1 MFLILLFYQL
11 FATKSMMK
19 DINLQEFCKELHI
32 YEFGIA
38 PWPLPENAKT
48 ILYETNPC
56 PFTAADVEE
65 RLLGTTEFTP
75 KSAIVCLFPYY
86 VEYNGPSNLSR
97 YTWGTD
103 YHLVINEYL
112 EKLIEKLQKM
122 NTSAQF
128 SIHCDTS
135 PLADRYMAYL
145 AGLGFYGKNN
155 CFISPKWGS
164 YVMIGT
170 ILTTLE
176 FEPNTPLKQSC
187 MGCNRCITACLGQ
200 CLGHEEFKYDTCK
213 SYLTQK
219 KGELT
224 DREQHIIAKT
234 PLVFGCDVCQEVC
247 PHNQGIPATPIPE
260 FQQIEPHIDI
270 DELEMLTNKEFK
282 AKYGHR
288 AFSWRGK
295 KILMRNQNIIEEK

>member
-1 MFLILLFYQL
+1 
-11 FATKSMMK
+11 MK
-19 DINLQEFCKELHI
+19 YINLQEICKELNI
-32 YEFGIA
+32 YEFGVA
-38 PWPLPENAKT
+38 SWPLPENAKS
-48 ILYETNPC
+48 ILYESNPC
-56 PFTAADVEE
+56 PFTAANVEE
-65 RLLGTTEFTP
+65 RLLGTSLFTP

-86 VEYNGPSNLSR
+86 VEHKDPSNLSR
-97 YTWGTD
+97 YTWATD

-112 EKLIEKLQKM
+112 KKLIEKLQII
-122 NTSAQF
+122 NTDAQF

-164 YVMIGT
+164 YVVIGT

-176 FEPNTPLKQSC
+176 LEPDTPLTQSC
-187 MGCNRCITACLGQ
+187 MECNRCITACLGQ
-200 CLGHEEFKYDTCK
+200 CLGHDEFKFDTCK

-224 DREQHIIAKT
+224 SEEEHIIAKT

-247 PHNQGIPATPIPE
+247 PHNKDISTTPIPE
-260 FQQIEPHIDI
+260 FQSVEPYIDR
-270 DELEMLTNKEFK
+270 DELDSLTNKEFK

-295 KILMRNQNIIEEK
+295 KILIRNQEIIESKKLL

>member
-1 MFLILLFYQL
+1 M
-11 FATKSMMK
+11 KSTMK
-19 DINLQEFCKELHI
+19 YINLQEICKELNI
-32 YEFGIA
+32 YEFGVA
-38 PWPLPENAKT
+38 SWPLPENAKS
-48 ILYETNPC
+48 ILYESNPC
-56 PFTAADVEE
+56 PFTAANVEE
-65 RLLGTTEFTP
+65 RLLGTSLFTP

-86 VEYNGPSNLSR
+86 VEHKDHSNLSR
-97 YTWGTD
+97 YTWATD

-112 EKLIEKLQKM
+112 KKLIEKLQII
-122 NTSAQF
+122 NTDAQF

-164 YVMIGT
+164 YVVIGT

-176 FEPNTPLKQSC
+176 LEPDTPLTQSC
-187 MGCNRCITACLGQ
+187 MECNRCITACLGQ
-200 CLGHEEFKYDTCK
+200 CLGHDEFKFDTCK

-224 DREQHIIAKT
+224 SEEEHIIAKT

-247 PHNQGIPATPIPE
+247 PHNKDIPTTPIPE
-260 FQQIEPHIDI
+260 FQSVEPYIDI
-270 DELEMLTNKEFK
+270 DELDSLTNKEFK

-295 KILMRNQNIIEEK
+295 KILMRNQEIIESKKML

>member
-1 MFLILLFYQL
+1 M
-11 FATKSMMK
+11 KSTMK
-19 DINLQEFCKELHI
+19 YINLQEICKELNI
-32 YEFGIA
+32 YEFGVA
-38 PWPLPENAKT
+38 SLPLPENAKS
-48 ILYETNPC
+48 ILYESNPC
-56 PFTAADVEE
+56 PFTAANVEE
-65 RLLGTTEFTP
+65 RLLGTSLFTP

-86 VEYNGPSNLSR
+86 VEHKDPSNLSR
-97 YTWGTD
+97 YTWAKD

-112 EKLIEKLQKM
+112 KKLIEKLQIM
-122 NTSAQF
+122 NTDAQF

-164 YVMIGT
+164 YVVIGT

-176 FEPNTPLKQSC
+176 LDPDTPLTQSC

-200 CLGHEEFKYDTCK
+200 CLGHDEFKFDTCK

-224 DREQHIIAKT
+224 SEEEHIIAKT

-247 PHNQGIPATPIPE
+247 PHNKDIPTTPIPE
-260 FQQIEPHIDI
+260 FQSVEPYIDI
-270 DELEMLTNKEFK
+270 DELDSLTNKEFK

-295 KILMRNQNIIEEK
+295 KILMRNQEIIESKKLL

>member
-1 MFLILLFYQL
+1 M
-11 FATKSMMK
+11 KSTMK
-19 DINLQEFCKELHI
+19 YINLQEICKELNI
-32 YEFGIA
+32 YEFGVA
-38 PWPLPENAKT
+38 SWPLPENAKS
-48 ILYETNPC
+48 ILYESNPC
-56 PFTAADVEE
+56 PFTAANVEE
-65 RLLGTTEFTP
+65 RLLGTSLFTP

-86 VEYNGPSNLSR
+86 VEHKDPSNLSR
-97 YTWGTD
+97 YTWATD

-112 EKLIEKLQKM
+112 KKLIEKLQIM
-122 NTSAQF
+122 NIDAQF

-145 AGLGFYGKNN
+145 AGLGFYGENN

-164 YVMIGT
+164 YVVIGT

-176 FEPNTPLKQSC
+176 LEPDTPLTQSC

-200 CLGHEEFKYDTCK
+200 CLGHDEFKFDTCK

-224 DREQHIIAKT
+224 SEEKHIIAKT

-247 PHNQGIPATPIPE
+247 PHNKDIPTTPIPE
-260 FQQIEPHIDI
+260 FQSVEPYIDI
-270 DELEMLTNKEFK
+270 DELDSLTNKEFK

-295 KILMRNQNIIEEK
+295 KILMRNQEIIESKKLL

>member
-1 MFLILLFYQL
+1 
-11 FATKSMMK
+11 MK

-86 VEYNGPSNLSR
+86 VEHNGPSNLSR

-176 FEPNTPLKQSC
+176 FEPNTPLGQSC

-200 CLGHEEFKYDTCK
+200 CLGHDEFKYDTCK

-219 KGELT
+219 KGDLT
-224 DREQHIIAKT
+224 NEEETIIRKT

-247 PHNQGIPATPIPE
+247 PHNQSIPATPIPG
-260 FQQIEPHIDI
+260 FQRIEPYIDI
-270 DELEMLTNKEFK
+270 NELETLTNKEFK
-282 AKYGHR
+282 AKYGNR

-295 KILMRNQNIIEEK
+295 KILIRNQNIIEGK

>member
-1 MFLILLFYQL
+1 M
-11 FATKSMMK
+11 KSTMK
-19 DINLQEFCKELHI
+19 YINLQEICKELNI
-32 YEFGIA
+32 YEFGVA
-38 PWPLPENAKT
+38 SWPLPENAKS
-48 ILYETNPC
+48 ILYESNPC
-56 PFTAADVEE
+56 PFTAANVEE
-65 RLLGTTEFTP
+65 RLLGTSLFTP

-86 VEYNGPSNLSR
+86 VEHKDPSNLSR
-97 YTWGTD
+97 YTWATD

-112 EKLIEKLQKM
+112 KKLIEKLQVM
-122 NTSAQF
+122 NTDAQF

-164 YVMIGT
+164 YVVIGT

-176 FEPNTPLKQSC
+176 LEPDTPLTQSC
-187 MGCNRCITACLGQ
+187 MECNRCITACLGQ
-200 CLGHEEFKYDTCK
+200 CLGHDEFKFDTCK

-224 DREQHIIAKT
+224 SEEEHIIAKT

-247 PHNQGIPATPIPE
+247 PHNKDIPTTPIPE
-260 FQQIEPHIDI
+260 FQSVEPYIDI
-270 DELEMLTNKEFK
+270 DELDSLTNKEFK

-295 KILMRNQNIIEEK
+295 KILMRNQEIIESKKLL

>member
-1 MFLILLFYQL
+1 
-11 FATKSMMK
+11 MK

-38 PWPLPENAKT
+38 PWPLPDTAKD
-48 ILYETNPC
+48 ILYESNPC

-65 RLLGTTEFTP
+65 RLRGTTEFTP

-86 VEYNGPSNLSR
+86 IEHSGPSNLSR
-97 YTWGTD
+97 YTWSTD

-112 EKLIEKLQKM
+112 DKLIEKLQKM

-176 FEPNTPLKQSC
+176 FEPNTPLGQSC

-200 CLGHEEFKYDTCK
+200 CLGHDEFKYDTCK

-219 KGELT
+219 KGDLT
-224 DREQHIIAKT
+224 NEEETIIGKT

-247 PHNQGIPATPIPE
+247 PHNQSIPATPIPE
-260 FQQIEPHIDI
+260 FQHVEPYIDI
-270 DELEMLTNKEFK
+270 NEIETLTNKEFK

-295 KILMRNQNIIEEK
+295 KILIRNQNIVEGK

>member
-1 MFLILLFYQL
+1 M
-11 FATKSMMK
+11 KSTMK
-19 DINLQEFCKELHI
+19 YINLQEICKELNI
-32 YEFGIA
+32 YEFGVA
-38 PWPLPENAKT
+38 SWPLPENAKS
-48 ILYETNPC
+48 ILYESNPC
-56 PFTAADVEE
+56 PFTAANVEE
-65 RLLGTTEFTP
+65 RLLGTSLFTP

-86 VEYNGPSNLSR
+86 VEHKDPSNLSR
-97 YTWGTD
+97 YTWATD

-112 EKLIEKLQKM
+112 KKLIEKLQIM
-122 NTSAQF
+122 NTDAQF

-176 FEPNTPLKQSC
+176 LEPDTPLTQSC
-187 MGCNRCITACLGQ
+187 MECNRCITACLGQ
-200 CLGHEEFKYDTCK
+200 CLGHDEFKFDTCK

-224 DREQHIIAKT
+224 LEEEHIIAKT

-247 PHNQGIPATPIPE
+247 PHNKDIPTTPIPE
-260 FQQIEPHIDI
+260 FQSVEPYIDI
-270 DELEMLTNKEFK
+270 DELDSLTNKEFK

-295 KILMRNQNIIEEK
+295 KILMRNQEIIESKKML

>member
-1 MFLILLFYQL
+1 M
-11 FATKSMMK
+11 KSTMK
-19 DINLQEFCKELHI
+19 YINLQEICKELNI
-32 YEFGIA
+32 YEFGVA
-38 PWPLPENAKT
+38 SWPLPENAKS
-48 ILYETNPC
+48 ILYESNPC
-56 PFTAADVEE
+56 PFTAANVEE
-65 RLLGTTEFTP
+65 RLLGTTLFTP

-86 VEYNGPSNLSR
+86 VEHKDPSNLSR
-97 YTWGTD
+97 YTWAKD

-112 EKLIEKLQKM
+112 KKLIEKLQIM
-122 NTSAQF
+122 NTDAQF

-176 FEPNTPLKQSC
+176 LEPDTPLTQSC
-187 MGCNRCITACLGQ
+187 MECNRCITACLGQ
-200 CLGHEEFKYDTCK
+200 CLGHDEFKFDTCK

-224 DREQHIIAKT
+224 LEEEHIIAKT

-247 PHNQGIPATPIPE
+247 PHNKDIPTTPIPE
-260 FQQIEPHIDI
+260 FQSVEPYIDI
-270 DELEMLTNKEFK
+270 DELDSLTNKEFK
-282 AKYGHR
+282 AKYGPR

-295 KILMRNQNIIEEK
+295 KILMRNQEIIESKKML

>member
-1 MFLILLFYQL
+1 M
-11 FATKSMMK
+11 KSTMK
-19 DINLQEFCKELHI
+19 YINLQEICKELNI
-32 YEFGIA
+32 YEFGVA
-38 PWPLPENAKT
+38 SWPLPENAKS
-48 ILYETNPC
+48 ILYESNPC
-56 PFTAADVEE
+56 PFTAANVEE
-65 RLLGTTEFTP
+65 RLLGTSLFTP

-86 VEYNGPSNLSR
+86 VEHKDPSNLSR
-97 YTWGTD
+97 YTWATD

-112 EKLIEKLQKM
+112 KKLIEKLQII
-122 NTSAQF
+122 NTDAQF

-164 YVMIGT
+164 YVVIGT

-176 FEPNTPLKQSC
+176 LEPDTPLTQSC

-200 CLGHEEFKYDTCK
+200 CLGHDEFKFDTCK

-224 DREQHIIAKT
+224 SEEEHIIAKT

-247 PHNQGIPATPIPE
+247 PHNKDIPTTPIPE
-260 FQQIEPHIDI
+260 FQSVEPYIDI
-270 DELEMLTNKEFK
+270 DELDSLTNKEFK
-282 AKYGHR
+282 AKYGNR

>member
-1 MFLILLFYQL
+1 M
-11 FATKSMMK
+11 KSTMK
-19 DINLQEFCKELHI
+19 YINLQEICKELNI
-32 YEFGIA
+32 YEFGVA
-38 PWPLPENAKT
+38 SWPLPENAKS
-48 ILYETNPC
+48 ILYESNPC
-56 PFTAADVEE
+56 PFTAANVEE
-65 RLLGTTEFTP
+65 RLLGTSLFTP

-86 VEYNGPSNLSR
+86 VEHKDPSNLSR
-97 YTWGTD
+97 YTWAKD

-112 EKLIEKLQKM
+112 KKLIEKLQIM
-122 NTSAQF
+122 NTDAQF

-176 FEPNTPLKQSC
+176 LEPNTPLTQSC
-187 MGCNRCITACLGQ
+187 MECNRCITACLGQ
-200 CLGHEEFKYDTCK
+200 CLGHDEFKFDTCK

-224 DREQHIIAKT
+224 SEEEHIIAKT

-247 PHNQGIPATPIPE
+247 PHNKDIPTTPIPE
-260 FQQIEPHIDI
+260 FQSVEPYIDI
-270 DELEMLTNKEFK
+270 DELDSLTNKEFK

-295 KILMRNQNIIEEK
+295 KILMRNQEIIESKKML

>member
-1 MFLILLFYQL
+1 
-11 FATKSMMK
+11 MK

-38 PWPLPENAKT
+38 PWPLPDTAKD
-48 ILYETNPC
+48 ILYESNPC

-65 RLLGTTEFTP
+65 RLRGTTEFTP

-86 VEYNGPSNLSR
+86 VEHSGPSNLSR
-97 YTWGTD
+97 YTWATD

-112 EKLIEKLQKM
+112 EKLTEKLQKM

-164 YVMIGT
+164 YVTIGT
-170 ILTTLE
+170 ILTTLK
-176 FEPNTPLKQSC
+176 FEPNTPLDQSC

-200 CLGHEEFKYDTCK
+200 CLGHDEFKYDTCK

-224 DREQHIIAKT
+224 NEEEAIIGKT

-247 PHNQGIPATPIPE
+247 PHNQSIPATPIPE
-260 FQQIEPHIDI
+260 FQRVEPYIDI
-270 DELEMLTNKEFK
+270 NELETLTNKEFK
-282 AKYGHR
+282 AKYGNR

>member
-1 MFLILLFYQL
+1 
-11 FATKSMMK
+11 MK
-19 DINLQEFCKELHI
+19 YINLQEICKELNI
-32 YEFGIA
+32 YEFGVA
-38 PWPLPENAKT
+38 SWPLPENAKS
-48 ILYETNPC
+48 ILYESNPC
-56 PFTAADVEE
+56 PFTAANVEE
-65 RLLGTTEFTP
+65 RLLGTSLFTP

-86 VEYNGPSNLSR
+86 VEHKDPSNLSR
-97 YTWGTD
+97 YTWATD

-112 EKLIEKLQKM
+112 KKLIEKLQII
-122 NTSAQF
+122 NTDAQF

-164 YVMIGT
+164 YVVIGT

-176 FEPNTPLKQSC
+176 LEPNTPLNQSC

-200 CLGHEEFKYDTCK
+200 CLGHDEFKYETCK

-224 DREQHIIAKT
+224 PEEEHIIAKT
-234 PLVFGCDVCQEVC
+234 TLVFGCDVCQEVC
-247 PHNQGIPATPIPE
+247 PHNQGIPTTPIPE
-260 FQQIEPHIDI
+260 FQQVDPHIDI
-270 DELEMLTNKEFK
+270 KELEMLTNKEFK

-295 KILMRNQNIIEEK
+295 KILMRNQEIIEGK

>member
-1 MFLILLFYQL
+1 M
-11 FATKSMMK
+11 
-19 DINLQEFCKELHI
+19 
-32 YEFGIA
+32 YES
-38 PWPLPENAKT
+38 
-48 ILYETNPC
+48 NPC

-86 VEYNGPSNLSR
+86 VERSGPSNLSR
-97 YTWGTD
+97 YTWATD

-112 EKLIEKLQKM
+112 EKLTEKLQKM
-122 NTSAQF
+122 DTSAQF

-164 YVMIGT
+164 YVVIGT

-176 FEPNTPLKQSC
+176 LEPNTPLAQSC
-187 MGCNRCITACLGQ
+187 IGCNRCITACLGQ
-200 CLGHEEFKYDTCK
+200 CLGHDEFKYDTCK

-219 KGELT
+219 KGDLT
-224 DREQHIIAKT
+224 NEEETIIGKT

-247 PHNQGIPATPIPE
+247 PHNQNIPTTPIPE
-260 FQQIEPHIDI
+260 FQQVEPYIDI
-270 DELEMLTNKEFK
+270 TELDTLTNKEFK
-282 AKYGHR
+282 AKYGNR

-295 KILMRNQNIIEEK
+295 KILIRNQNIIEEK

>member
-1 MFLILLFYQL
+1 
-11 FATKSMMK
+11 MK
-19 DINLQEFCKELHI
+19 YINLQEICKELNI
-32 YEFGIA
+32 YEFGVA
-38 PWPLPENAKT
+38 SWPLPENAKS
-48 ILYETNPC
+48 ILYESNPC
-56 PFTAADVEE
+56 PFTAANVEE
-65 RLLGTTEFTP
+65 RLLGTSLFTP

-86 VEYNGPSNLSR
+86 VEHKDPSNLSR
-97 YTWGTD
+97 YTWATD

-112 EKLIEKLQKM
+112 KKLIEKLQII
-122 NTSAQF
+122 NTDAQF

-135 PLADRYMAYL
+135 PLADRYIAYL

-164 YVMIGT
+164 YVVIGT

-176 FEPNTPLKQSC
+176 LEPDTPLTQSC
-187 MGCNRCITACLGQ
+187 MECNRCITACLGQ
-200 CLGHEEFKYDTCK
+200 CLGHDEFKFDTCK

-224 DREQHIIAKT
+224 SEEEHIIAKT

-247 PHNQGIPATPIPE
+247 PHNKDIPTTPIPE
-260 FQQIEPHIDI
+260 FQSVEPYIDI
-270 DELEMLTNKEFK
+270 DELDSLTNKEFK

-295 KILMRNQNIIEEK
+295 KILMRNQEIIESKKLL

>member
-1 MFLILLFYQL
+1 M
-11 FATKSMMK
+11 KSTMK
-19 DINLQEFCKELHI
+19 YINLQEICKELNI
-32 YEFGIA
+32 YEFGVA
-38 PWPLPENAKT
+38 SLPLPENAKS
-48 ILYETNPC
+48 ILYESNPC
-56 PFTAADVEE
+56 PFTAANVEE
-65 RLLGTTEFTP
+65 RLLGTSLFTP

-86 VEYNGPSNLSR
+86 VEHKDPSNLSR
-97 YTWGTD
+97 YTWAKD

-112 EKLIEKLQKM
+112 KKLIEKLQIM
-122 NTSAQF
+122 NTDAQF

-164 YVMIGT
+164 YVVIGT

-176 FEPNTPLKQSC
+176 LDPDTPLTQSC

-200 CLGHEEFKYDTCK
+200 CLGHDEFKFDTCK

-224 DREQHIIAKT
+224 SEEEHIIAKT

-247 PHNQGIPATPIPE
+247 PHNKDIPTTPIPE
-260 FQQIEPHIDI
+260 FQSVEPYIDI
-270 DELEMLTNKEFK
+270 DELDSLTNKEFK
-282 AKYGHR
+282 AKYGPR

-295 KILMRNQNIIEEK
+295 KILIRNQEIIESKKLL

>member
-1 MFLILLFYQL
+1 M
-11 FATKSMMK
+11 KSTMK
-19 DINLQEFCKELHI
+19 YINLQEICKELNI
-32 YEFGIA
+32 YEFGVA
-38 PWPLPENAKT
+38 SWPLPENAKS
-48 ILYETNPC
+48 ILYESNPC
-56 PFTAADVEE
+56 PFTAANVEE
-65 RLLGTTEFTP
+65 RLLGTSLFTP

-86 VEYNGPSNLSR
+86 VEHKDPSNLSR
-97 YTWGTD
+97 YTWATD

-112 EKLIEKLQKM
+112 KKLIEKLQII
-122 NTSAQF
+122 NTDAQF

-164 YVMIGT
+164 YVVIGT

-176 FEPNTPLKQSC
+176 LEPDTPLTQSC

-200 CLGHEEFKYDTCK
+200 CLGLDEFKFDTCK

-224 DREQHIIAKT
+224 LEEEHIIAKT

-247 PHNQGIPATPIPE
+247 PHNKDISTTPIPE
-260 FQQIEPHIDI
+260 FQSVEPYIDR
-270 DELEMLTNKEFK
+270 DELDSLTNKEFK

-295 KILMRNQNIIEEK
+295 KILIRNQEIIESKKLL

>member
-1 MFLILLFYQL
+1 
-11 FATKSMMK
+11 MK
-19 DINLQEFCKELHI
+19 YINLQEICKELNI
-32 YEFGIA
+32 YEFGVA
-38 PWPLPENAKT
+38 SWPLPENAKS
-48 ILYETNPC
+48 ILYESNPC
-56 PFTAADVEE
+56 PFTAANVEE
-65 RLLGTTEFTP
+65 RLLGTSLFTP

-86 VEYNGPSNLSR
+86 VEHKDPSNLSR
-97 YTWGTD
+97 YTWATD

-112 EKLIEKLQKM
+112 KKLIEKLQII
-122 NTSAQF
+122 NTDAQF

-164 YVMIGT
+164 YVVIGT

-176 FEPNTPLKQSC
+176 LEPDTPLTQSC

-200 CLGHEEFKYDTCK
+200 CLGLDEFKFDTCK

-224 DREQHIIAKT
+224 SEEEHIIAKT

-247 PHNQGIPATPIPE
+247 PHNKDISTTPIPE
-260 FQQIEPHIDI
+260 FQSVEPYIDI
-270 DELEMLTNKEFK
+270 DELESLTNK
-282 AKYGHR
+282 
-288 AFSWRGK
+288 
-295 KILMRNQNIIEEK
+295 

>member
-1 MFLILLFYQL
+1 
-11 FATKSMMK
+11 MK

-38 PWPLPENAKT
+38 PWPLPDTAKD
-48 ILYETNPC
+48 ILYESNPC

-65 RLLGTTEFTP
+65 RLRGTTEFTP

-86 VEYNGPSNLSR
+86 VEHSGPSNLSR

-112 EKLIEKLQKM
+112 EKLIEKLQKI

-176 FEPNTPLKQSC
+176 FEPNTPLEQSC

-200 CLGHEEFKYDTCK
+200 CLGHDEFKYDTCK

-219 KGELT
+219 KGDLT
-224 DREQHIIAKT
+224 KEEEIIIGKT
-234 PLVFGCDVCQEVC
+234 PLVFGCDICQEVC
-247 PHNQGIPATPIPE
+247 PHNQNIPTTPIPE
-260 FQQIEPHIDI
+260 FQRIEPYIDI
-270 DELEMLTNKEFK
+270 YEIETLTNREFK
-282 AKYGHR
+282 AKYGNR

>member
-1 MFLILLFYQL
+1 M
-11 FATKSMMK
+11 KSTMK
-19 DINLQEFCKELHI
+19 YINLQEICKELNI
-32 YEFGIA
+32 YEFGITS
-38 PWPLPENAKT
+38 WPLPENAKS
-48 ILYETNPC
+48 ILYESNPC
-56 PFTAADVEE
+56 PFTAANVEE
-65 RLLGTTEFTP
+65 RLLGTSLFTP

-86 VEYNGPSNLSR
+86 VEHKDPSNLSR
-97 YTWGTD
+97 YTWATD

-112 EKLIEKLQKM
+112 KKLIEKLQIM
-122 NTSAQF
+122 NTDAQF

-164 YVMIGT
+164 YVVIGT

-176 FEPNTPLKQSC
+176 LEPNTPLTQSC

-200 CLGHEEFKYDTCK
+200 CLGHDEFKFDTCK

-219 KGELT
+219 KGELSS
-224 DREQHIIAKT
+224 EEEHIIAKT

-247 PHNQGIPATPIPE
+247 PHNKDIPTTPIPE
-260 FQQIEPHIDI
+260 FQSVEPYIDI
-270 DELEMLTNKEFK
+270 DELDSLTNKEFK
-282 AKYGHR
+282 AKYGQR

-295 KILMRNQNIIEEK
+295 KILIRNQEIIESKKML

>member
-1 MFLILLFYQL
+1 
-11 FATKSMMK
+11 MK

-65 RLLGTTEFTP
+65 RLQGATEFTP

-86 VEYNGPSNLSR
+86 VENNGPSNLSR

-164 YVMIGT
+164 YVVIGT

-176 FEPNTPLKQSC
+176 FEPNTPLEQSC

-200 CLGHEEFKYDTCK
+200 CLGHDEFKYDTCK

-219 KGELT
+219 KGDLT
-224 DREQHIIAKT
+224 NEEKTIIRKT

-247 PHNQGIPATPIPE
+247 PHNQSIPATPIPE
-260 FQQIEPHIDI
+260 FQRVEPYIDI
-270 DELEMLTNKEFK
+270 NELETLTNKEFK
-282 AKYGHR
+282 AKYGNR

>member
-1 MFLILLFYQL
+1 
-11 FATKSMMK
+11 MMK

-86 VEYNGPSNLSR
+86 VEHNCPSNLSR

-164 YVMIGT
+164 YVVIGT

-176 FEPNTPLKQSC
+176 FEPNTPLEQSC

-224 DREQHIIAKT
+224 DQEQHIIAKT
-234 PLVFGCDVCQEVC
+234 PSLYGCVVCQEVC
-247 PHNQGIPATPIPE
+247 PHNQGIPTTPIPE

-270 DELEMLTNKEFK
+270 NELEMLTNKEFK

-295 KILMRNQNIIEEK
+295 KILIRNQNIIEEK

>member
-1 MFLILLFYQL
+1 M
-11 FATKSMMK
+11 
-19 DINLQEFCKELHI
+19 
-32 YEFGIA
+32 
-38 PWPLPENAKT
+38 
-48 ILYETNPC
+48 NP
-56 PFTAADVEE
+56 
-65 RLLGTTEFTP
+65 
-75 KSAIVCLFPYY
+75 
-86 VEYNGPSNLSR
+86 
-97 YTWGTD
+97 
-103 YHLVINEYL
+103 
-112 EKLIEKLQKM
+112 
-122 NTSAQF
+122 SAQF

-135 PLADRYMAYL
+135 SLADRYMAYL

-164 YVMIGT
+164 YVVIGT

-176 FEPNTPLKQSC
+176 FEPNTPLEQSC
-187 MGCNRCITACLGQ
+187 MSCNRCITACLGQ

-260 FQQIEPHIDI
+260 FQRVEPYIDI
-270 DELEMLTNKEFK
+270 NELETLTNKEFK
-282 AKYGHR
+282 AKYGNR

>member
-1 MFLILLFYQL
+1 M
-11 FATKSMMK
+11 KSTMK
-19 DINLQEFCKELHI
+19 YINLQEICKELNI
-32 YEFGIA
+32 YEFGVA
-38 PWPLPENAKT
+38 SWPLPENAKS
-48 ILYETNPC
+48 ILYESNPC
-56 PFTAADVEE
+56 PFTAANVEE
-65 RLLGTTEFTP
+65 RLLGTSLFTP

-86 VEYNGPSNLSR
+86 VEHKDPSNLSR
-97 YTWGTD
+97 YTWATD

-112 EKLIEKLQKM
+112 KKLIEKLQII
-122 NTSAQF
+122 NTDAQF

-164 YVMIGT
+164 YVVIGT

-176 FEPNTPLKQSC
+176 LEPDTPLTQSC
-187 MGCNRCITACLGQ
+187 MECNRCITACLGQ
-200 CLGHEEFKYDTCK
+200 CLGHDEFKFDTCK

-224 DREQHIIAKT
+224 SEEEHIIAKT

-247 PHNQGIPATPIPE
+247 PHNKDIPTTPIPE
-260 FQQIEPHIDI
+260 FQSVEPYIDI
-270 DELEMLTNKEFK
+270 DELDSLTNKEFK

-295 KILMRNQNIIEEK
+295 KILIRNQEIIESKKML

>member
-1 MFLILLFYQL
+1 
-11 FATKSMMK
+11 MK

-38 PWPLPENAKT
+38 PWPLPDTAKD
-48 ILYETNPC
+48 ILYESNPC

-65 RLLGTTEFTP
+65 RLRGTTEFTP

-86 VEYNGPSNLSR
+86 IEHSGPSNLSH

-112 EKLIEKLQKM
+112 DKLIEKLQKM

-176 FEPNTPLKQSC
+176 FEPNTPLGQSC

-200 CLGHEEFKYDTCK
+200 CLGHDEFKYDTCK

-219 KGELT
+219 KGDLT
-224 DREQHIIAKT
+224 NEEETIIGKT

-247 PHNQGIPATPIPE
+247 PHNQSIPATPIPE
-260 FQQIEPHIDI
+260 FQHVEPYIDI
-270 DELEMLTNKEFK
+270 NEIETLTNKEFK

-295 KILMRNQNIIEEK
+295 KILIRNQNIIEGK

>member
-1 MFLILLFYQL
+1 M
-11 FATKSMMK
+11 KSTMK
-19 DINLQEFCKELHI
+19 YINLQEICKELNI
-32 YEFGIA
+32 YEFGVA
-38 PWPLPENAKT
+38 SWPLPENAKS
-48 ILYETNPC
+48 ILYESNPC
-56 PFTAADVEE
+56 PFTAANVEE
-65 RLLGTTEFTP
+65 RLLGTSLFTP

-86 VEYNGPSNLSR
+86 VEHKDPSNLSR
-97 YTWGTD
+97 YTWATD

-112 EKLIEKLQKM
+112 KKLIEKLQIM
-122 NTSAQF
+122 NTDAQF

-176 FEPNTPLKQSC
+176 LEPDTPLTQSC
-187 MGCNRCITACLGQ
+187 MECNRCITACLGQ
-200 CLGHEEFKYDTCK
+200 CLGHDEFKFDTCK

-224 DREQHIIAKT
+224 LEEEHIIAKT

-247 PHNQGIPATPIPE
+247 PHNKDIPTTPIPE
-260 FQQIEPHIDI
+260 FQSVEPYIDR
-270 DELEMLTNKEFK
+270 DELDSLTNKEFK

-295 KILMRNQNIIEEK
+295 KILMRNQEIIESKKML

>member
-1 MFLILLFYQL
+1 M
-11 FATKSMMK
+11 KSTMK
-19 DINLQEFCKELHI
+19 YINLQEICKELNI
-32 YEFGIA
+32 YEFGVA
-38 PWPLPENAKT
+38 SWPLPENAKS
-48 ILYETNPC
+48 ILYESNPC
-56 PFTAADVEE
+56 PFTAANVEE
-65 RLLGTTEFTP
+65 RLLGTSLFTP

-86 VEYNGPSNLSR
+86 VEHKDPSNLSR
-97 YTWGTD
+97 YTWATD

-112 EKLIEKLQKM
+112 KKLIEKLQII
-122 NTSAQF
+122 NTDAQF

-164 YVMIGT
+164 YVVIGT

-176 FEPNTPLKQSC
+176 LEPDTPLTQSC
-187 MGCNRCITACLGQ
+187 MECNRCITACLGQ
-200 CLGHEEFKYDTCK
+200 CLGHDEFKFDTCK

-224 DREQHIIAKT
+224 SEEEHIIAKT

-247 PHNQGIPATPIPE
+247 PHNKDIPTTPIPE
-260 FQQIEPHIDI
+260 FQSVEPYIDI
-270 DELEMLTNKEFK
+270 DELDSLTNKEFK
-282 AKYGHR
+282 AKYGPR

-295 KILMRNQNIIEEK
+295 KILMRNQEIIESKKLL

>member
-1 MFLILLFYQL
+1 M
-11 FATKSMMK
+11 KSTMK
-19 DINLQEFCKELHI
+19 YINLQEICKELNI
-32 YEFGIA
+32 YEFGVA
-38 PWPLPENAKT
+38 SWPLPENAKS
-48 ILYETNPC
+48 ILYESNPC
-56 PFTAADVEE
+56 PFTAANVEE
-65 RLLGTTEFTP
+65 RLLGTSLFTP

-86 VEYNGPSNLSR
+86 VEHKDPSNLSR
-97 YTWGTD
+97 YTWATD

-112 EKLIEKLQKM
+112 KKLIEKLQIM
-122 NTSAQF
+122 NTDAQF

-164 YVMIGT
+164 YVVIGT

-176 FEPNTPLKQSC
+176 LEPNTPLTQSC

-200 CLGHEEFKYDTCK
+200 CLGHDEFKFDTCK

-224 DREQHIIAKT
+224 SEEEHIIAKT

-247 PHNQGIPATPIPE
+247 PHNKDIPTTPIPE
-260 FQQIEPHIDI
+260 FQSVEPYIDR
-270 DELEMLTNKEFK
+270 DELDSLTNKEFK
-282 AKYGHR
+282 AKYGPR

-295 KILMRNQNIIEEK
+295 KILMRNQEIIESKKML

>member
-1 MFLILLFYQL
+1 
-11 FATKSMMK
+11 MK
-19 DINLQEFCKELHI
+19 YINLQEICKELNI
-32 YEFGIA
+32 YEFGVA
-38 PWPLPENAKT
+38 SWPLPENAKS
-48 ILYETNPC
+48 ILYESNPC
-56 PFTAADVEE
+56 PFTAANVEE
-65 RLLGTTEFTP
+65 RLLGTSLFTP

-86 VEYNGPSNLSR
+86 VEHKDPSNLSR
-97 YTWGTD
+97 YTWATD

-112 EKLIEKLQKM
+112 KKLIEKLQIM
-122 NTSAQF
+122 NTDAQF

-164 YVMIGT
+164 YVVIGT

-176 FEPNTPLKQSC
+176 LEPNTPLTQSC
-187 MGCNRCITACLGQ
+187 MECNRCITACLGQ
-200 CLGHEEFKYDTCK
+200 CLGHDEFKFDTCK

-224 DREQHIIAKT
+224 LEEEHIIAKT

-247 PHNQGIPATPIPE
+247 PHNKDIPTTPIPE
-260 FQQIEPHIDI
+260 FQSVEPYIDI
-270 DELEMLTNKEFK
+270 DELDSLTNKEFK

-295 KILMRNQNIIEEK
+295 KILIRNQEIIESKKML

>member
-1 MFLILLFYQL
+1 
-11 FATKSMMK
+11 MK

-48 ILYETNPC
+48 ILYESNPC

-86 VEYNGPSNLSR
+86 VERSGPSNLSR
-97 YTWGTD
+97 YTWATD

-112 EKLIEKLQKM
+112 EKLTEKLQKM

-164 YVMIGT
+164 YVVIGT

-176 FEPNTPLKQSC
+176 LEPNTPLAQSC
-187 MGCNRCITACLGQ
+187 IGCNRCITACLGQ
-200 CLGHEEFKYDTCK
+200 CLGHDEFKYDTCK

-219 KGELT
+219 KGALT
-224 DREQHIIAKT
+224 NEEEIIIGKT

-247 PHNQGIPATPIPE
+247 PHNQNIPTTPISE
-260 FQQIEPHIDI
+260 FQHVEPYIDI
-270 DELEMLTNKEFK
+270 NELEALTNKEFK
-282 AKYGHR
+282 AKYGNR

-295 KILMRNQNIIEEK
+295 KILMRNQNIIEGK

>member
-1 MFLILLFYQL
+1 M
-11 FATKSMMK
+11 KSTMK
-19 DINLQEFCKELHI
+19 YINLQEICKELNI
-32 YEFGIA
+32 YEFGVA
-38 PWPLPENAKT
+38 SWPLPENAKS
-48 ILYETNPC
+48 ILYESNPC
-56 PFTAADVEE
+56 PFTAANVEE
-65 RLLGTTEFTP
+65 RLLGTSLFTP

-86 VEYNGPSNLSR
+86 VEHKDPSNLSR
-97 YTWGTD
+97 YTWAKD

-112 EKLIEKLQKM
+112 KKLIEKLQIM
-122 NTSAQF
+122 NTDAQF

-164 YVMIGT
+164 YVVIGT

-176 FEPNTPLKQSC
+176 LEPNTPLTQSC

-200 CLGHEEFKYDTCK
+200 CLGHDEFKFDTCK

-224 DREQHIIAKT
+224 SEEEHIIAKT

-247 PHNQGIPATPIPE
+247 PHNKDIPTTPIPE
-260 FQQIEPHIDI
+260 FQSVEPYIDI
-270 DELEMLTNKEFK
+270 DELDSLTNKEFK

-295 KILMRNQNIIEEK
+295 KILIRNQEIIESKKLL

>member
-1 MFLILLFYQL
+1 
-11 FATKSMMK
+11 MMK

-75 KSAIVCLFPYY
+75 KSAIVFLFPYY
-86 VEYNGPSNLSR
+86 VEHNGPSNLSR

-103 YHLVINEYL
+103 YHLVINKYL

-164 YVMIGT
+164 YVVIGT

-176 FEPNTPLKQSC
+176 FELNTPLEQSC
-187 MGCNRCITACLGQ
+187 LGCNRCITACLGQ
-200 CLGHEEFKYDTCK
+200 CLGQDEFKYDTCK

-224 DREQHIIAKT
+224 DQEQHIIAKT

-247 PHNQGIPATPIPE
+247 PHNQSIPATPIPE
-260 FQQIEPHIDI
+260 FQRVEPYIDI
-270 DELEMLTNKEFK
+270 NELEPLTNKEFK
-282 AKYGHR
+282 AKYGNR

>member
-1 MFLILLFYQL
+1 M
-11 FATKSMMK
+11 KSTMK
-19 DINLQEFCKELHI
+19 YINLQEICKELNI
-32 YEFGIA
+32 YELGVA
-38 PWPLPENAKT
+38 SWPLPENAKS
-48 ILYETNPC
+48 ILYESNPC
-56 PFTAADVEE
+56 PFTAANVEK
-65 RLLGTTEFTP
+65 RLLGTSLFTP

-86 VEYNGPSNLSR
+86 VEHKDPSNLSR
-97 YTWGTD
+97 YTWATD

-112 EKLIEKLQKM
+112 KKLIEKLQIM
-122 NTSAQF
+122 NTDAQF

-176 FEPNTPLKQSC
+176 LEPDTPLTQSC
-187 MGCNRCITACLGQ
+187 MGCNRCITTCLGQ
-200 CLGHEEFKYDTCK
+200 CLGHDEFKFDTCK

-224 DREQHIIAKT
+224 SEEEHIIAKT

-247 PHNQGIPATPIPE
+247 PHNKDIPTTPIPE
-260 FQQIEPHIDI
+260 FQSVEPYIDI
-270 DELEMLTNKEFK
+270 DELYSLTNKEFK

-295 KILMRNQNIIEEK
+295 KILIRNQEIIESKKML

>member
-1 MFLILLFYQL
+1 M
-11 FATKSMMK
+11 KSTMK
-19 DINLQEFCKELHI
+19 YINLQEICKELNI
-32 YEFGIA
+32 YEFGVA
-38 PWPLPENAKT
+38 SLPLPENAKS
-48 ILYETNPC
+48 ILYESNPC
-56 PFTAADVEE
+56 PFTAANVEE
-65 RLLGTTEFTP
+65 RLLGTSLFTP

-86 VEYNGPSNLSR
+86 VEHKDPSNLSR
-97 YTWGTD
+97 YTWAKD

-112 EKLIEKLQKM
+112 KKLIEKLQIM
-122 NTSAQF
+122 NTDAQF

-164 YVMIGT
+164 YVVIGT

-176 FEPNTPLKQSC
+176 LDPDTPLTQSC

-200 CLGHEEFKYDTCK
+200 CLGHDEFKFDTCK

-224 DREQHIIAKT
+224 SEEEHIIAKT

-247 PHNQGIPATPIPE
+247 PHNKDIPTTPIPE
-260 FQQIEPHIDI
+260 FQSVEPYIDI
-270 DELEMLTNKEFK
+270 DELDSLTNKEFK
-282 AKYGHR
+282 AKYGQR

-295 KILMRNQNIIEEK
+295 KILIRNQEIIESKKLL